1 MQHLR
6 VGPLSN
12 ATGQASCVVRS
23 AISIL
28 LFAAAFFVLQRL
40 TFALRFPP
48 FERTAI
54 WTPGGL
60 LFAALLLTPLRQWW
74 IFYVGLCLGAF
85 AAYHG
90 DVAIPA
96 WNAVLAA
103 QFHFAAVVL
112 GTLGIRR
119 YSPDPRFGNPAAML
133 VFVVAAG
140 LVVPIA
146 TTAPIDVLRWAN
158 GADDVWPVALRSVLC
173 IALGLMIATP
183 ALTLTLACGRS
194 WMGEASWGRIAE
206 LVSLGILLIWVGH
219 IAFGRPTAGTLPA
232 MLYAPVPLLLWSA
245 LQFRLAGVCW
255 AMLAL
260 AYQSTWGAIHG
271 NGPFVGNESANNVL
285 QLQLFLLAISLP
297 LMFLAVVI
305 EQRGRAFDALALRE
319 QQLRSQYA
327 QLSTIYQTAPVGIAF
342 VDTQLRFV
350 SANDCY
356 AKMNGIPAAAHL
368 GRSLRE
374 VLPDLA
380 DELESVYRRVITTGQ
395 PIVGLEVHGVTA
407 AQPEIGR
414 DWLVGHYPV
423 TDPQGLGLGVS
434 TVVEEITERKRAEE
448 LKQELIHASRLAL
461 LGEFTVSIAHEI
473 NQPLGAIQSNA
484 DAAELLLDVTPPPPL
499 DEVRQI
505 LADIRRDNL
514 RASEVIRRLRNLF
527 RKHELDFQPI
537 DLNEI
542 VRESVALVCQESRRR
557 GVEIQV
563 ELADPLPLIP
573 ADRIHVG
580 QVLIN
585 LLVNAMEAMEG
596 TASASR
602 ITIRTVFNGQNVEV
616 SVTDEGPGIPAE
628 RISHVFDHFFTT
640 KKEGMGL
647 GLAITRTLVEQHG
660 GRIWAKNA
668 LATGATFQFSLPV
681 HGEQPT
687 EVSPLVHREGVR

>member
-6 VGPLSN
+6 DGPLSN
-12 ATGQASCVVRS
+12 ATGQTSSVVRS
-23 AISIL
+23 AVSIL

-60 LFAALLLTPLRQWW
+60 LFAALLLTPMRQWW
-74 IFYVGLCLGAF
+74 LYYVGLCLGAF

-90 DVAIPA
+90 DAAIPA
-96 WNAVLAA
+96 WIAVLAA
-103 QFHFAAVVL
+103 QFHFVAVVL
-112 GTLGIRR
+112 GTLGVRR

-146 TTAPIDVLRWAN
+146 TTAPIDFLRWAN
-158 GADDVWPVALRSVLC
+158 GADDVWPVAVRSVLC

-194 WMGEASWGRIAE
+194 WIGETSWGRIAE
-206 LVSLGILLIWVGH
+206 LVSLGILLLWVGH
-219 IAFGRPTAGTLPA
+219 IAFGRSTAGTLPA

-255 AMLAL
+255 ALLAL

-271 NGPFVGNESANNVL
+271 NGPFVGNESADNVV

-305 EQRGRAFDALALRE
+305 EQRGRALDALALRE

-342 VDTQLRFV
+342 VDTRLRFIR
-350 SANDCY
+350 ANDCY
-356 AKMNGIPAAAHL
+356 AEMNGIPAAAHL
-368 GRSLRE
+368 GRSLRQ

-380 DELESVYRRVITTGQ
+380 DELEPVYRQVIKTGQ
-395 PIVGLEVHGVTA
+395 PIVGLEVHGVIE
-407 AQPEIGR
+407 AQPEVGR

-423 TDPQGLGLGVS
+423 TDPQGFGLGVS
-434 TVVEEITERKRAEE
+434 TVVEEITERKRIDQ
-448 LKQELIHASRLAL
+448 LKQDLIHASRLAL

-484 DAAELLLDVTPPPPL
+484 DAAEMLLDATPPPL

-505 LADIRRDNL
+505 LVDIRRDNL

-527 RKHELDFQPI
+527 RKQELDFQPI

-542 VRESVALVCQESRRR
+542 VREAAALVSRESRRR
-557 GVEIQV
+557 GIEIQV
-563 ELADPLPLIP
+563 ELADPLPLVRG
-573 ADRIHVG
+573 DRIHLG

-585 LLVNAMEAMEG
+585 LLVNALEAMDD
-596 TASASR
+596 TASGSQ
-602 ITIRTVFNGQNVEV
+602 ITTRTVLNGKNVEV
-616 SVTDEGPGIPAE
+616 SVTDEGPGIPADG
-628 RISHVFDHFFTT
+628 ISRVFDHFFST

-647 GLAITRTLVEQHG
+647 GLAITRTLVERHG
-660 GRIWAKNA
+660 GRIWAENA
-668 LATGATFQFSLPV
+668 AGAGATFRFCLPA
-681 HGEQPT
+681 HEQPN
-687 EVSPLVHREGVR
+687 EVTPLGQREAIK